1 MISLVMLYCLAGEP
15 CARETLAIFPQ
26 DDIGGAICEIAKP
39 AIAEAIRSKAGKG
52 TMVTFSC
59 DPGAMPLPPVYAPSQ
74 RDNRVTMAESE
85 KVSPV
90 NAVLGIIQKL
100 AK

>member
-1 MISLVMLYCLAGEP
+1 MNQYENEDRRKSDRRVS
-15 CARETLAIFPQ
+15 
-26 DDIGGAICEIAKP
+26 P

-52 TMVTFSC
+52 TLVTFSC
-59 DPGAMPLPPVYAPSQ
+59 DPSAMPSPPAYAPRQ